1 MADFL
6 ASYAWVI
13 WLALILVFLVV
24 ETLTLDLIFLM
35 LAVGSVGGL
44 IAHFAG
50 APFLLQIPIAGVI
63 ALLLIF
69 ALRPPLLRRLRRG
82 GDPAKSNVEALLGL
96 EGRVLASVTT
106 TSGTV
111 RLSNG
116 DTWTA
121 RVFPSA
127 TDQLLNPGETVF
139 VKAIDG
145 ATALVEPEP
154 ALPQEAEGPEL

>member
-13 WLALILVFLVV
+13 WLALILVFLVI

-35 LAVGSVGGL
+35 LAIGSVGGL
-44 IAHFAG
+44 VPPFAG
-50 APFLLQIPIAGVI
+50 APLLLQIPIAAVI

-96 EGRVLASVTT
+96 EGRVLAPVTT

-111 RLSNG
+111 RLANG

-127 TDQLLNPGETVF
+127 TDQLLNPGDAVY

-154 ALPQEAEGPEL
+154 ALPQEAEGSEL

>member
-1 MADFL
+1 MAEFM

-13 WLALILVFLVV
+13 WLALILIFLVV

-35 LAVGSVGGL
+35 LAIGSVGGL
-44 IAHFAG
+44 VSHFLG

-69 ALRPPLLRRLRRG
+69 SIRPPLLRRLRHG
-82 GDPAKSNVEALLGL
+82 SDPTKSNVEALLGL
-96 EGRVLASVTT
+96 EARVLAAVTT
-106 TSGTV
+106 ESGSV
-111 RLSNG
+111 KLSNG

-121 RVFPSA
+121 RVFPNASA
-127 TDQLLNPGETVF
+127 LELLPGSLVY

-145 ATALVEPEP
+145 ATALVAPEEKVQ
-154 ALPQEAEGPEL
+154 L

>member
-13 WLALILVFLVV
+13 WLALILVFLVI

-35 LAVGSVGGL
+35 LAVGSAGALVSDL
-44 IAHFAG
+44 AG
-50 APFLLQIPIAGVI
+50 APFLLQILIAGVV

-69 ALRPPLLRRLRRG
+69 TLRPPLLKRLGRG
-82 GDPAKSNVEALLGL
+82 GDKTPSNVEALLGL
-96 EGRVLASVTT
+96 EGLVLAAVTT
-106 TSGTV
+106 TTGSV
-111 RLSNG
+111 KLANG

-127 TDQLLNPGETVF
+127 DDQQLLPGQPVF

-145 ATALVEPEP
+145 ATALVAPEEKVNP
-154 ALPQEAEGPEL
+154 